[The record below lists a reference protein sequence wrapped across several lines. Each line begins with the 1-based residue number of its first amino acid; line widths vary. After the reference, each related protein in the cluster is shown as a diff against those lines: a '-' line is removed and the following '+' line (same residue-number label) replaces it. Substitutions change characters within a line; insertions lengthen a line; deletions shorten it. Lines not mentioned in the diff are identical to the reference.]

1 MAFMET
7 TIDRFGRVVIPK
19 RLREEHGLHAGST
32 LVVEESQDG
41 IVLRPA
47 VEEMPLV
54 HRGGVLVFAGRAT
67 ADIRNAVRS
76 HREARVAEVGRTRRR

>member
-19 RLREEHGLHAGST
+19 RLRDEHGLHAGST
-32 LVVEESQDG
+32 LVVEESEDG

-47 VEEMPLV
+47 AEETPLV
-54 HRGGVLVFAGRAT
+54 HRGGVLVFAGHAT
-67 ADIRNAVRS
+67 TDLRNAVRS
-76 HREARVAEVGRTRRR
+76 HREERVAQVGRARRR